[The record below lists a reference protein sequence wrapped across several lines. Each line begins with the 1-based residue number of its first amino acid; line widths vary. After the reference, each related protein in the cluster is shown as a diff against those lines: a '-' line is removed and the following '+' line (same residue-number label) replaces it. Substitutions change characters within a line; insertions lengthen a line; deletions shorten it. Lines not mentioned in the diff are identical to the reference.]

1 MKNALFL
8 AAFLST
14 ALLFAQP
21 RLSPKNIDKVLKSM
35 TLEEKAQ
42 LLVGSIDGGGYT
54 GLPMPTGND
63 EGYQRVP
70 GAAGQTNTIPRLGIP
85 PTVVADGPG
94 GVRISRP
101 ATGFPTGICLA
112 STWNMETLYEV
123 GAALGNE
130 TREFG
135 VDVILGPGNNLMRNP
150 LNGRNVEYY
159 SEDPIL
165 SGKLAAAMIRGIQSE
180 GVGACVKH
188 FAANNQETNRNEND
202 SRVSEKALRELYLK
216 AFEIAIK
223 EGDPWCVMSAYNKLN
238 GEYCESN
245 YWLLTTILRDEWGYK
260 GIVMTDWTAPRD
272 AAAQVSAGND
282 LLMPGKKE
290 QIDDII
296 SAVQKGRLKMAD
308 VDKCVRRM
316 LEYIVKTP
324 RFHSYVN
331 SDAPDLGA
339 HAVIARKAS
348 AEGMVLLRNE
358 DSALPLKGGKA
369 ALFGVHSYSFITG
382 CYGSG
387 HVNVPH
393 AVNLKEGLENQ
404 GFETEPALAAYY
416 EKLMDAQREAFS
428 FSPMAKIPFLKNIGV
443 GAPFHDEFLPSYVYA
458 SEASVADF
466 AIVTI
471 GRKTG
476 EGYDRNIEGDFNLT
490 ETEKSMISGAA
501 AAFHAAGKKLI
512 VILNIGGPVETASWR
527 DDADAIL
534 VSWIPGE
541 EGGNAVADIL
551 TGAVNPSGKL
561 PVTFPMSYADVPGAG
576 DFPVGYGTWQD
587 WLGGV
592 PFKGKPESE
601 TRNYDYT
608 DYSEDMLI
616 GYRYYKAKGIELAYP
631 FGFGL
636 SYTTFGHSPASI
648 RRVKGKSVVAVTVT
662 NTGSVPGADVVQF
675 YDPDLRAFGKTR
687 ILDPGESQTLEMNVY

>member
-1 MKNALFL
+1 MKKT
-8 AAFLST
+8 LSFI
-14 ALLFAQP
+14 ALLLALVVQAQP
-21 RLSPKNIDKVLKSM
+21 QLNRRNIDKVLKAM

-42 LLVGSIDGGGYT
+42 ILVGAIDGGGYT

-70 GAAGQTNTIPRLGIP
+70 GAAGQTNTVPRLGIP

-101 ATGFPTGICLA
+101 TTGFPTGICLA
-112 STWNMETLYEV
+112 STWNTETLYEV

-130 TREFG
+130 TLEFG

-188 FAANNQETNRNEND
+188 FATNNQETNRNEND

-223 EGDPWCVMSAYNKLN
+223 EGEPWAVMSAYNKLN

-245 YWLLTTILRDEWGYK
+245 YWLLTKVLRKEWGYK

-272 AAAQVSAGND
+272 AADQIAAGND

-290 QIDDII
+290 QIDDIV
-296 SAVQKGRLKMAD
+296 AAMKEGRLAMSD
-308 VDKCVRRM
+308 VNRCVRRM

-324 RFHSYVN
+324 RYREYGYSN
-331 SDAPDLGA
+331 NPDLEG
-339 HAVIARKAS
+339 HAALARSSA

-358 DSALPLKGGKA
+358 DSTLPMKTGKA
-369 ALFGVHSYSFITG
+369 ALFGVHSYEFITG

-393 AVNLKEGLENQ
+393 SVNLKEGLENQ
-404 GFETEPALAAYY
+404 GFEIELALATYY

-428 FSPMAKIPFLKNIGV
+428 FSSMAKIPFLKNIGV
-443 GAPFHDEFLPSYVYA
+443 NAPFHDEFLPSYVYA
-458 SEASVADF
+458 YEASVADF

-471 GRKTG
+471 ARR
-476 EGYDRNIEGDFNLT
+476 E
-490 ETEKSMISGAA
+490 IS
-501 AAFHAAGKKLI
+501 F
-512 VILNIGGPVETASWR
+512 
-527 DDADAIL
+527 
-534 VSWIPGE
+534 
-541 EGGNAVADIL
+541 
-551 TGAVNPSGKL
+551 
-561 PVTFPMSYADVPGAG
+561 
-576 DFPVGYGTWQD
+576 
-587 WLGGV
+587 
-592 PFKGKPESE
+592 
-601 TRNYDYT
+601 
-608 DYSEDMLI
+608 
-616 GYRYYKAKGIELAYP
+616 
-631 FGFGL
+631 
-636 SYTTFGHSPASI
+636 
-648 RRVKGKSVVAVTVT
+648 
-662 NTGSVPGADVVQF
+662 
-675 YDPDLRAFGKTR
+675 
-687 ILDPGESQTLEMNVY
+687 

>member
-1 MKNALFL
+1 MKRTLSLIALFL
-8 AAFLST
+8 ALTVHAHPQLN
-14 ALLFAQP
+14 
-21 RLSPKNIDKVLKSM
+21 RKNIDRVLKAM

-70 GAAGQTNTIPRLGIP
+70 GAAGQTNTVPRLGIP

-101 ATGFPTGICLA
+101 ATGFPTGISLA
-112 STWNMETLYEV
+112 STWNTETLYEV

-130 TREFG
+130 TLEFG
-135 VDVILGPGNNLMRNP
+135 VDLILGPGNNLMRNP

-159 SEDPIL
+159 SEDPL
-165 SGKLAAAMIRGIQSE
+165 HSGKLAAAMIRGIQSE

-188 FAANNQETNRNEND
+188 YAANNQETNRNEND
-202 SRVSEKALRELYLK
+202 SRVSEKALRNLYLK

-223 EGDPWCVMSAYNKLN
+223 EGQPWAVMSAYNKLN

-245 YWLLTTILRDEWGYK
+245 YWLLTTVLRDEWDYK

-296 SAVQKGRLKMAD
+296 SAVQEGRLKMAD
-308 VDKCVRRM
+308 VDRCVRRM
-316 LEYIVKTP
+316 LDYIVKTP
-324 RFHSYVN
+324 RFRGYAY
-331 SDAPDLGA
+331 SDAPDLEA
-339 HAVIARKAS
+339 HAEVARKAA
-348 AEGMVLLRNE
+348 AEGMVLLKNE
-358 DSALPLKGGKA
+358 ASTLPLKNGKA
-369 ALFGVHSYSFITG
+369 ALFGVHSYDFITG

-393 AVNLKEGLENQ
+393 SVNLVEGIGNQ
-404 GFETEPALAAYY
+404 GFEIETALTAYY
-416 EKLMDAQREAFS
+416 EKLMDAQRAAFG
-428 FSPMAKIPFLKNIGV
+428 FSPMARIPFLKNIGV
-443 GAPFHDEFLPSYVYA
+443 GAPLHDEFLPSYIYT
-458 SEASVADF
+458 SEASLADY

-490 ETEKSMISGAA
+490 EAERSMIASAS
-501 AAFHAAGKKLI
+501 AAFHAAGKKVI

-527 DDADAIL
+527 DYADAIL

-592 PFKGKPESE
+592 PFKGKPAGE

-616 GYRYYKAKGIELAYP
+616 GYRYYRAKGIEPAYP